1 MRLIAS
7 LIRYGGDFGPVGTPS
22 DEAFCIN
29 GLVQPDRL
37 HANPHAF
44 EAKHAQQPVAVEPAD
59 ATSLTLTEARLRV
72 YNRYGAQMIALR
84 SRSDRAQIAVRSSS
98 DCAQIELSL
107 PLSSPGLATDGTP
120 HPPDGNPHHSHHVMA
135 TLIILIRYDFLSLD
149 ALSATWSVLE
159 DGLPVSHEQPLAM
172 PRVVAGGSA
181 LLGLRHTADAGAVS
195 GAAVERLLELRFR
208 RADGHEVIASDGP

>member
-84 SRSDRAQIAVRSSS
+84 SRSDRAQIALRSSS

-107 PLSSPGLATDGTP
+107 PLSSPGLATDGNPHHPDGNPDGTP
-120 HPPDGNPHHSHHVMA
+120 HPPDGNPPHSHHVMA
-135 TLIILIRYDFLSLD
+135 TLIILL
-149 ALSATWSVLE
+149 T
-159 DGLPVSHEQPLAM
+159 
-172 PRVVAGGSA
+172 
-181 LLGLRHTADAGAVS
+181 
-195 GAAVERLLELRFR
+195 
-208 RADGHEVIASDGP
+208 

>member
-1 MRLIAS
+1 LRLIAS

-72 YNRYGAQMIALR
+72 YNRYGAR
-84 SRSDRAQIAVRSSS
+84 
-98 DCAQIELSL
+98 
-107 PLSSPGLATDGTP
+107 
-120 HPPDGNPHHSHHVMA
+120 
-135 TLIILIRYDFLSLD
+135 
-149 ALSATWSVLE
+149 
-159 DGLPVSHEQPLAM
+159 
-172 PRVVAGGSA
+172 
-181 LLGLRHTADAGAVS
+181 
-195 GAAVERLLELRFR
+195 
-208 RADGHEVIASDGP
+208 

>member
-1 MRLIAS
+1 LRPIAS

-72 YNRYGAQMIALR
+72 YNRYGARWWRSVRREMMALR
-84 SRSDRAQIAVRSSS
+84 LRS
-98 DCAQIELSL
+98 DCAQI
-107 PLSSPGLATDGTP
+107 
-120 HPPDGNPHHSHHVMA
+120 
-135 TLIILIRYDFLSLD
+135 R
-149 ALSATWSVLE
+149 
-159 DGLPVSHEQPLAM
+159 Q
-172 PRVVAGGSA
+172 
-181 LLGLRHTADAGAVS
+181 
-195 GAAVERLLELRFR
+195 
-208 RADGHEVIASDGP
+208 IAPEIA